1 MPEDFTQADDVQPI
15 EGQGDAAAP
24 EQTQVQPSE
33 GQGQGDATAGL
44 YDLSSVPDEY
54 REHVERIAKDID
66 RNAQT
71 KFREAADYRKQWQ
84 PFEDLGLTD
93 QDPAQIRQMIELSQL
108 LGDESTAQD
117 AVLALA
123 KHVGLEVDGLDEEP
137 EGEPDPN
144 AELRTQV
151 ERLAAAESERQQAQA
166 QAQELE
172 RLQGE
177 WDDIVQE
184 HGPFTDEQQELIVEL
199 ASRFDSEDEPLK
211 AAHKLFN
218 QIVGHG
224 EQGLVK
230 AKAGEPRAAEPAGRA
245 STAVAP
251 PETFE
256 EAKRLM
262 TERRAQTQMNAA

>member
-1 MPEDFTQADDVQPI
+1 MPEDFTQADDVQPDS
-15 EGQGDAAAP
+15 GQGVAAP
-24 EQTQVQPSE
+24 EQTQVQPE
-33 GQGQGDATAGL
+33 GQGQGDATTGL
-44 YDLSSVPDEY
+44 YDLSSVDERY
-54 REHVERIAKDID
+54 RADVERIAKDID
-66 RNAQT
+66 RNAQA

-144 AELRTQV
+144 ADLRSQV
-151 ERLAAAESERQQAQA
+151 EALKAAESERQQAQA
-166 QAQELE
+166 QAQELQ
-172 RLQGE
+172 RLQDE

-262 TERRAQTQMNAA
+262 TERRSQMTA

>member
-1 MPEDFTQADDVQPI
+1 MSDQNFTQDDVQPD
-15 EGQGDAAAP
+15 EGQGADLT
-24 EQTQVQPSE
+24 QSQVQPE
-33 GQGQGDATAGL
+33 GQGQGDAATGL

-54 REHVERIAKDID
+54 RSHVERIAKDID
-66 RNAQT
+66 RNAQA

-84 PFEDLGLTD
+84 PFEELGLTEQNPD
-93 QDPAQIRQMIELSQL
+93 EIRQMIELSRL

-137 EGEPDPN
+137 QGDPDPN
-144 AELRTQV
+144 AELRAQI
-151 ERLAAAESERQQAQA
+151 EALQAAESERQQAAA

-172 RLQGE
+172 RLQDE
-177 WDDIVQE
+177 WDGIVQE
-184 HGPFTDEQQELIVEL
+184 HGPFTDEQQALIVDL
-199 ASRFDSEDEPLK
+199 ASRFESEEQPLV

-224 EQGLVK
+224 EQSLVK
-230 AKAGEPRAAEPAGRA
+230 AKAGEPSASEPAGRA
-245 STAVAP
+245 STTVAP

-262 TERRAQTQMNAA
+262 TERRSQLNAA